1 MMSIHQQAVIPASP
15 DEVYA
20 VLAGAG
26 ALSGMSGRGAAPRAE
41 SFPPTTGM
49 SAGWQIEL
57 VPGQRIVQARGKY

>member
-26 ALSGMSGRGAAPRAE
+26 ALSG
-41 SFPPTTGM
+41 
-49 SAGWQIEL
+49 
-57 VPGQRIVQARGKY
+57 